1 MSCAYI
7 CGVCMHVFF
16 VKSVAL
22 DLGTIIQLTLS
33 LPPSVPF
40 KHDKQFVQLEKRQSE
55 NTYLNSNKKQSN
67 K

>member
-16 VKSVAL
+16 VKIVAL

-40 KHDKQFVQLEKRQSE
+40 IHGKQFVQPEKRQSE